1 MKLTNTAISNL
12 KKLSKTTRLFDG
24 GGLYLEATPQ
34 GGKYWRLKYRFL
46 GKEKRL
52 ALGVYPDVTLK
63 MARDR
68 REEARR
74 LLADGI
80 DPGEHKKSLLD
91 SKKENLNNTFQSV
104 ADEWHQKQSNNWTE
118 QHSLSVKRR
127 LELNVFPWLGDRPI
141 ADITPKEILSVIRR
155 IEDRGALET
164 AHRVYWSCGQVFR
177 YGVATGRV
185 MTDPC
190 RDLRG
195 FLPPTRVDH
204 RAAITEPVKVGE
216 LLRAI
221 DGYDGTMI
229 VKNAMKLAPL
239 VFVRPGELRQAEWKD
254 IDLDKR
260 EWRYTI
266 SKTNTPHIV
275 PLSNQALKILEEIQP
290 LTGKGQYVFP
300 SARSAKRPMSDNAI
314 LAAFR
319 RMGYD
324 KKEMSVHGFRAMAR
338 TILDEVLGFRPD
350 FIEHQLAHAV
360 RDPNGRAYNRTS
372 HLKER
377 TIMMQKWA
385 DYLDTLK
392 AGAEVIPIKFQHDLS

>member
-1 MKLTNTAISNL
+1 MKLTNTALRNL
-12 KKLSKTTRLFDG
+12 KKPSRTTRMFDG
-24 GGLYLEATPQ
+24 GGLYIEATPK
-34 GGKYWRLKYRFL
+34 GGKYWRMKYRFL

-63 MARDR
+63 MARER

-80 DPGEHKKSLLD
+80 DPSDHKKSVLE
-91 SKKENLNNTFQSV
+91 SKKEKYNNTFKSV
-104 ADEWHQKQSNNWTE
+104 ADEWHQKQSNTWTE
-118 QHSLSVKRR
+118 RHAQSVKRR

-141 ADITPKEILSVIRR
+141 ADITPKEILPVIRR
-155 IEDRGALET
+155 IEDRGALES
-164 AHRVYWSCGQVFR
+164 AHRALWYCSQVFR
-177 YGVATGRV
+177 YGVATGKV
-185 MTDPC
+185 ATDPC

-195 FLPPTRVDH
+195 ALPPIRVKH

-221 DGYDGTMI
+221 DSYEGTMT
-229 VKNAMKLAPL
+229 VKYAMKLAPL
-239 VFVRPGELRQAEWKD
+239 GFVRPGELRQAGWND
-254 IDLDKR
+254 IDIEKAQ
-260 EWRYTI
+260 WRYTI

-275 PLSNQALKILEEIQP
+275 PLSRQAIKILKEIHP
-290 LTGKGQYVFP
+290 VTGKGKYVFP
-300 SARSAKRPMSDNAI
+300 SARSAQRAMSDNAI

-324 KKEMSVHGFRAMAR
+324 KEEMSGHGFRAMAR

-372 HLKER
+372 HLTER
-377 TIMMQKWA
+377 TKMMQKWA

-392 AGAEVIPIKFQHDLS
+392 EGAEIIPLRKA

>member
-1 MKLTNTAISNL
+1 MKLNNTVIRNL
-12 KKLSKTTRLFDG
+12 KKPSKTTRLFDG

-34 GGKYWRLKYRFL
+34 GGKYWRMKYRFL

-52 ALGVYPDVTLK
+52 ALGVYPDVSLK
-63 MARDR
+63 MARQR

-80 DPGEHKKSLLD
+80 DPGDHKKSLLE
-91 SKKENLNNTFQSV
+91 SKKENFNNTFKSV
-104 ADEWHQKQSNNWTE
+104 ADEWHQKQSNTWTDKHAE
-118 QHSLSVKRR
+118 SVKRR

-141 ADITPKEILSVIRR
+141 ADITPKEILPVIRR

-164 AHRVYWSCGQVFR
+164 AHRSLRYCSQVFR
-177 YGVATGRV
+177 YGVAIGKVT
-185 MTDPC
+185 TDPC

-195 FLPPTRVDH
+195 ALPPIRVKH

-229 VKNAMKLAPL
+229 VKSAMKLAPL

-254 IDLDKR
+254 IDLDKA

-275 PLSNQALKILEEIQP
+275 PLSRQAIKMLKEIQP
-290 LTGKGQYVFP
+290 VTGKGKYVFP

-319 RMGYD
+319 RMGYEKD
-324 KKEMSVHGFRAMAR
+324 EMSGHGFRAMAR

-372 HLKER
+372 HLVER
-377 TIMMQKWA
+377 KKMMQIWA
-385 DYLDTLK
+385 DYLDKLK
-392 AGAEVIPIKFQHDLS
+392 KGAEVISLRA